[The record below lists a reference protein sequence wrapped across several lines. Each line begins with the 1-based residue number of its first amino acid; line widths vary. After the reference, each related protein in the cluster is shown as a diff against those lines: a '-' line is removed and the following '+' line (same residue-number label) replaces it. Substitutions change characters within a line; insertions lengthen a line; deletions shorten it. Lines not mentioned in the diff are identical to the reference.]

1 MPVLDWGGP
10 FKDYE
15 LHKVNTLSA
24 DIAEMDALLLN
35 HWVSKFVLILW
46 TLMMKSTAKSLC

>member
-1 MPVLDWGGP
+1 MPVLNCGEL

-15 LHKVNTLSA
+15 QHKVEALSA

-35 HWVSKFVLILW
+35 NWVSKFILILW
-46 TLMMKSTAKSLC
+46 TLMIKCTARVLC